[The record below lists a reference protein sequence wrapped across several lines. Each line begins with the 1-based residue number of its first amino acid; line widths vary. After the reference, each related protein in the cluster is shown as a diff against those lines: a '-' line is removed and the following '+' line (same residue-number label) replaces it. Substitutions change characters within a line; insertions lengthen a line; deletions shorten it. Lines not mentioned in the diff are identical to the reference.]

1 MSPLH
6 SNSYASILL
15 SERNERGEIPLHPYS
30 KWDGAHW
37 VLTMLAELNYP
48 PGDITLAPLR
58 DQVYDWLLSE
68 GRERFW
74 RRVKGQTAVRYCASV
89 DGNAIWYAL
98 KLGLADER
106 TDELAARIM
115 EIQWSDGGWN
125 CDIKATG
132 ETSSFHETLIPM
144 RALALYASTTGNAT
158 ARAVV
163 ARAAEVFL
171 SRRLYKRRSTG
182 EVIKPSFATIHFP
195 CYWHYDFQFGLKV
208 MAEAGFISDPR
219 CADALD
225 LLESKRLPD
234 GGWPAEAKYYNLTG
248 RARSLVNWGPHGKTR
263 RNEFVTAD
271 APSVLQAAGRLND

>member
-125 CDIKATG
+125 CDTKATG

-144 RALALYASTTGNAT
+144 RALSLYASTTGNA
-158 ARAVV
+158 
-163 ARAAEVFL
+163 
-171 SRRLYKRRSTG
+171 
-182 EVIKPSFATIHFP
+182 
-195 CYWHYDFQFGLKV
+195 
-208 MAEAGFISDPR
+208 
-219 CADALD
+219 
-225 LLESKRLPD
+225 
-234 GGWPAEAKYYNLTG
+234 
-248 RARSLVNWGPHGKTR
+248 
-263 RNEFVTAD
+263 
-271 APSVLQAAGRLND
+271 